1 MADQIENRI
10 DRIERV
16 VEQLATAMVM
26 LAQNQAELTKDVKEA
41 VRGIA
46 ELRESQKHTDENLG
60 VLIKMMD
67 EWIRG
72 NPRNGRGGDPTSP
85 ANG

>member
-1 MADQIENRI
+1 
-10 DRIERV
+10 
-16 VEQLATAMVM
+16 MVM

-72 NPRNGRGGDPTSP
+72 QSTERPRR
-85 ANG
+85 